1 MSPQSLLRLYPR
13 TWREHYGEEFLE
25 ACGHE
30 PLTMQQVIDI
40 VGGAIDARFAPQI
53 HLAASGQSTGGTHMS
68 ATLKHACANRG
79 ANYTTQDG
87 LKAAA
92 FIVGGSFMLIYGSR
106 LAKQN
111 ELPEVAQFLR
121 SAAVTVPMLLS
132 SLFTFMKGQSPIA
145 NLIIIGGPMLIILA
159 MCAWTAV
166 N

>member
-13 TWREHYGEEFLE
+13 TWREHYGDEFLE

-30 PLTMQQVIDI
+30 PLTLQQVIDI
-40 VGGAIDARFAPQI
+40 ISGAIDARFAPQI
-53 HLAASGQSTGGTHMS
+53 HLAATGQSTEGTHMS
-68 ATLKHACANRG
+68 ATLKQACANRS

-92 FIVGGSFMLIYGSR
+92 FIIAGSFALIYGSR

-111 ELPEVAQFLR
+111 ELPELAQFLK
-121 SAAVTVPMLLS
+121 SASVTVPMLLS
-132 SLFTFMKGQSPIA
+132 SLFTFMKGQSPVA
-145 NLIIIGGPMLIILA
+145 KLVIIGGPMLIILG